1 MNVNIKRLIDNLHKT
16 GDVGLKNGQG
26 ITRLGFSLEYFQAL
40 EVLKNLFLEAG
51 MTIKEDEVGNLIGR
65 IEGKKYNNKAILIG
79 SHLDT
84 VKNGGL
90 YDGNLGIISGLEVIH
105 MLKDNSIKLD
115 HPIEVIAF
123 NAEEGS
129 EMGGTFGS
137 RVMTGRQNLQEKN
150 LEDKLK
156 NYNLT
161 LDNLKN
167 SVRNMDEVGMFL
179 ELHIEQ
185 GGFLIENNYEIGV
198 VDGIVGITRCN
209 IKIKGESNHAGTTPM
224 ALRKDPVKIAGQV
237 IEEINQY
244 ALKYPPPFVATVGNI
259 IITPGMYNII
269 PDEVI
274 LYLEIRD
281 LNQNKIMDFI
291 SHIEEFLKTFVDF
304 EIYIDLTVNKPSKL
318 LTPSIVEKFES
329 VSKELNFKTVKMS
342 SGAGHDAKELIYK
355 TPTGMIFI
363 PSIGGISH
371 SPKEYSTE
379 EHIKNGVEILFH
391 AVLKLDKEREENI

>member
-105 MLKDNSIKLD
+105 MLKDNSIELD

-185 GGFLIENNYEIGV
+185 GGFLIENNYEIGF

-379 EHIKNGVEILFH
+379 EHIKNGVEVLFH

>member
-105 MLKDNSIKLD
+105 MLKDNSIELD

-379 EHIKNGVEILFH
+379 EHIKNGVEVLFH